1 MRLFIA
7 LIKDELLLG
16 IVKANF
22 NIEKIIFI
30 VPGRVLFIKGKHSTQ
45 I

>member
-16 IVKANF
+16 IVKPNF
-22 NIEKIIFI
+22 NIEKNYVYCTWQSF
-30 VPGRVLFIKGKHSTQ
+30 VY
-45 I
+45 